1 MAQSLVVA
9 LALVSS
15 APGQTLTETN
25 APAVSLPAPAPLPPP
40 PEKPVEK
47 EKPVAPP
54 TPAPPLPG
62 SLLVTELEGFAQNSV
77 AVQQLL
83 TAALDLSGKGL
94 VYKMGSAKPENGGMD
109 CSGTMYYLLRSV
121 GLTAVP
127 RQSDE
132 QYRWAWQAGT
142 FIAVNGVEAR
152 TFEFAKLRPG
162 CLLFWTGTYDV
173 GKRNPP
179 ISHVMIYLGKRATD
193 GKELMFGASDGR
205 LSGGK
210 PSWGV
215 GVFDFRLPTAKG
227 TSRFI
232 GYAPIPG
239 LSYDDAPSANAASK

>member
-1 MAQSLVVA
+1 MARSLAVA
-9 LALVSS
+9 LAVASS
-15 APGQTLTETN
+15 APGQMLTETN
-25 APAVSLPAPAPLPPP
+25 SPATSLPAPPPLPPAS
-40 PEKPVEK
+40 EKSVEK
-47 EKPVAPP
+47 ASAPP
-54 TPAPPLPG
+54 APAPPLPG
-62 SLLVTELEGFAQNSV
+62 SLLVTELEGFSQNSV
-77 AVQQLL
+77 AVRQLL

-121 GLTAVP
+121 GLAEVP

-132 QYRWAWQAGT
+132 QYRWAWQAGL
-142 FIAVNGVEAR
+142 FVAVNGVETR
-152 TFEFAKLRPG
+152 TFEYARLRPG

-179 ISHVMIYLGKRATD
+179 ISHVMLYLGKRATD

-205 LSGGK
+205 LSDGK

-239 LSYDDAPSANAASK
+239 LLYDDLLNADAAVPK